1 MIDPRAAAFAFI
13 LQPIAPIVFYGAL
26 GWCLYQRVKM
36 DPPLGFLRE
45 IALNS

>member
-1 MIDPRAAAFAFI
+1 MIDPTAAAFAFM